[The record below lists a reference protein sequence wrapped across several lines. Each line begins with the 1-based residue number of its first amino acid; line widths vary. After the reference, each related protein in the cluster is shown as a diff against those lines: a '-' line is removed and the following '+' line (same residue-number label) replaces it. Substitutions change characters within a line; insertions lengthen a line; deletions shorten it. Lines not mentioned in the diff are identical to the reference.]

1 MTKALTNSTKQKDMI
16 IQKAEKGN
24 AVVILGKESYIEKM
38 EELLSDTSNFERLEF
53 TPEKNFNFIF
63 NSQDKIK
70 NLLKSPHDKESL
82 SDMLC
87 KEFCLLDAVPQFF
100 KIHKPV
106 IKIWPPFRPILDA
119 INTQSYKLAK
129 FLAPNLSPLIINEY
143 TVKDT
148 FAFAEEITKTD

>member
-1 MTKALTNSTKQKDMI
+1 MTKTLTNSTKQKDMI

-87 KEFCLLDAVPQFF
+87 KEFCLLDAVP
-100 KIHKPV
+100 
-106 IKIWPPFRPILDA
+106 
-119 INTQSYKLAK
+119 
-129 FLAPNLSPLIINEY
+129 
-143 TVKDT
+143 
-148 FAFAEEITKTD
+148 